1 MALGSLPDPIPN
13 YKYGVEIDGVLV
25 AGFTSCS
32 GLEVSRETLELVEGG
47 VNDHVHVLPG
57 PLEHGHLTLKRG
69 IAFTTFLWDWFH
81 QGGFDAAV
89 QRRPVTI
96 YRYDLTGAL
105 ASTWSIR
112 DAYPVKWVG
121 AELRADSRELAVET
135 LELAFG
141 GRRSGGK
148 SSGGAA
154 GGGGPHAGGGG
165 VASSGGN
172 DLSDSD
178 QRQLAEKVVK
188 LLKDAMRVEC
198 ERAGK
203 VGGS

>member
-1 MALGSLPDPIPN
+1 MALGSLQDPIPN

-25 AGFTSCS
+25 AGFMSCS
-32 GLEVSRETLELVEGG
+32 GMEVSRETLELVEGG

-57 PLEHGHLTLKRG
+57 PLQHGHITFKRG

-96 YRYDLTGAL
+96 FRYDVSGAL
-105 ASTWSIR
+105 ASTWPIR

-121 AELRADSRELAVET
+121 AELRADSRDLAVET

-141 GRRSGGK
+141 GRRSGG
-148 SSGGAA
+148 SAAGGSGSGGGPSGGGGAA
-154 GGGGPHAGGGG
+154 D
-165 VASSGGN
+165 SGGN
-172 DLSDSD
+172 EISESD
-178 QRQLAEKVVK
+178 QRQLADKVVK
-188 LLKDAMRVEC
+188 LLKDSVRVER

-203 VGGS
+203 VGGY